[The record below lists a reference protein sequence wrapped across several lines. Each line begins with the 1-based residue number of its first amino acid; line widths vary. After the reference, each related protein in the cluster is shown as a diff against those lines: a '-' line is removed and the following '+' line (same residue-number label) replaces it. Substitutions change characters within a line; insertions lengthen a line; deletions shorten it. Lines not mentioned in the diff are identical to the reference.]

1 MAKKYKNTFTLDGR
15 LKPGAFVTEAKVRKV
30 KDLFERHLSGDRVA
44 SATLQEAL
52 TTSDAIFSFAYLT
65 NANFIPDYDEAPRT
79 WTQVAGTRTADN
91 LKPLT
96 LYSLTFN
103 WTDGDGDSGVVEN
116 VGGRNVAPV
125 VPEGTAYPYAYI
137 AGQTSQGAGAVKRGF
152 KTDWTLESRINDG
165 LGAIENLGPEM
176 LKVSLD
182 TEEADVYGALTT
194 QVGAGSALAGGTV
207 PTGATVPA
215 NAPFSRDALI
225 RALIEAAEREING
238 RKVGTASGYNLVVPV
253 GQALYVNFVLN
264 TALGQIREVDG
275 SDTFVYSVN
284 GYNPLAG
291 VSVVES
297 EFVTGSEWYLVPK
310 PGSLRRPV
318 LERVTVRGFETP
330 TLLVEAN
337 GGQVVSGSTSS
348 VSEFAS
354 FTSDVITLKL
364 RQFGGGVVWDG
375 GAAIVYSNGTGK

>member
-375 GAAIVYSNGTGK
+375 GAAIVYSDGTGK

>member
-65 NANFIPDYDEAPRT
+65 NANFIPEYDEAPRT

-103 WTDGDGDSGVVEN
+103 WTDGDGDSGVVKN

-375 GAAIVYSNGTGK
+375 GAAIVYSDGTGK

>member
-1 MAKKYKNTFTLDGR
+1 MAKNYKNTFTLDGR

-103 WTDGDGDSGVVEN
+103 WTDGDGDSGVVKN

-375 GAAIVYSNGTGK
+375 GAAIVYSNGTGA

>member
-15 LKPGAFVTEAKVRKV
+15 LKPGAFVTESKVRKV

-103 WTDGDGDSGVVEN
+103 WTDGNGDSGVVEN
-116 VGGRNVAPV
+116 VGGRDVAPV

-225 RALIEAAEREING
+225 RALIEAAERKING

-297 EFVTGSEWYLVPK
+297 EFVTGSKWYLVPK

-375 GAAIVYSNGTGK
+375 GAAIVYSDGTGK

>member
-30 KDLFERHLSGDRVA
+30 KDLLERHLSGDRVA

-318 LERVTVRGFETP
+318 LERVTVRGFENP